1 MAMSDRL
8 VAYGRL
14 MRLDKP
20 TGSLLLLWPTL
31 WALWIAGRGYPDP
44 FIALVFVMGV
54 FLMRSAGC
62 VINDVADRKFDL
74 EVERTK
80 HRPLAS
86 GEVSVAGAL
95 ALFAALCLLSLSL
108 VLTLNFETVV
118 MACIGAAL
126 AATYPFLKRFTN
138 LPQLYLGIAFGW
150 GIPMAYTAHLETVP
164 ITGWLILAANV
175 FWAGAY
181 DTFYAMADREDD
193 IKIGIKSLA
202 VLAGRNDRLVICGF
216 QAATL
221 ITLMFVGFIELMNFY
236 YYAGLS
242 AAALIAAWHQYYCR
256 IDDCERFLRAF
267 AGNSWFGAAVFG
279 GIVLAYL

>member
-8 VAYGRL
+8 VAYARL

-20 TGSLLLLWPTL
+20 IGSLLLLWPTL

-44 FIALVFVMGV
+44 FITLVFVTGV

-62 VINDVADRKFDL
+62 VINDVADRKFDPD
-74 EVERTK
+74 VERTK
-80 HRPLAS
+80 HRPVAS

-108 VLTLNFETVV
+108 VLTLNLATVV

-150 GIPMAYTAHLETVP
+150 GIPMAYTAHIETVT
-164 ITGWLILAANV
+164 ITGWLILTANV
-175 FWAGAY
+175 FWVGAY
-181 DTFYAMADREDD
+181 DTFYAMVDREDD
-193 IKIGIKSLA
+193 VRIGVKSLA
-202 VLAGRNDRLVICGF
+202 VLSDRNDRLVICGF
-216 QAATL
+216 QAAAL
-221 ITLMFVGFIELMNFY
+221 ITLMFVGFIEFMNFY

-242 AAALIAAWHQYYCR
+242 VAALIAAWHQYYCR
-256 IDDCERFLRAF
+256 IDDRERFFRSF
-267 AGNSWFGAAVFG
+267 AGNSWFGAALFG
-279 GIVLAYL
+279 GLVLAYL